1 MQAIKLTA
9 EIGPDHRLALTLPPE
24 IPQGSVEVIILAD
37 AAQKVAPTSSLR
49 EFFDEIDRFPGPRRT
64 KEEIDQYLAEE
75 RASWE

>member
-9 EIGPDHRLALTLPPE
+9 EIGPDDHLALTVPPE
-24 IPQGSVEVIILAD
+24 IPQGIVEVIILAD
-37 AAQKVAPTSSLR
+37 AAQGVAPISSLR
-49 EFFDEIDRFPGPRRT
+49 EFFDEIDRLPSPRRT